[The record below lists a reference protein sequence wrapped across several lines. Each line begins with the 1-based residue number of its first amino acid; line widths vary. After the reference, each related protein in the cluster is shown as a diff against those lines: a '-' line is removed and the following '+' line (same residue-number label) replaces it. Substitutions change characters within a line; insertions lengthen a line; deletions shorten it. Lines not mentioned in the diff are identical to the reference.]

1 MKKKKIYESYNE
13 QTKRIMNEISSE
25 DTIFDDVQT
34 GPQEESTLQ
43 EFKLDLSKLKS
54 KSNIFVAKFQKQK
67 ICDKDYFFYYSFLV
81 QLCLQKTTQ
90 PLYSKAIA
98 EV

>member
-1 MKKKKIYESYNE
+1 MKKKKIYESYDE

-43 EFKLDLSKLKS
+43 EFKLDLSKFKEYKKMKRS
-54 KSNIFVAKFQKQK
+54 K
-67 ICDKDYFFYYSFLV
+67 
-81 QLCLQKTTQ
+81 
-90 PLYSKAIA
+90 
-98 EV
+98 